1 MRFSDIL
8 RGIIAQPIL
17 WNFDYLVGFTQTTAS
32 HKRHE
37 HDLMKDFYDEIPC
50 YQNIKKVYDIVLKTL
65 DENITMEETLINCYK
80 NLYNNGI
87 VTQDEIEG
95 VEVWVR
101 DIIKYRRKDK

>member
-1 MRFSDIL
+1 
-8 RGIIAQPIL
+8 
-17 WNFDYLVGFTQTTAS
+17 
-32 HKRHE
+32 
-37 HDLMKDFYDEIPC
+37 
-50 YQNIKKVYDIVLKTL
+50 
-65 DENITMEETLINCYK
+65 MEETLINCYK